1 MKLLNDELKI
11 TLAFFKLSSKITL
24 TGNTFSSHNKRCG
37 VSDFPTELKYASSH
51 EWARLESDG
60 IVVVGITDHAQ
71 DALGDIV
78 FIELPES
85 GDDVVA
91 GAEVAVVESVKAAS
105 DIYSPVAG
113 EVLEVNSA
121 LEDEPELVNAS
132 PYEDGWLFTVKLSAG
147 EDLSNLLDADG
158 YQSVVEDE

>member
-1 MKLLNDELKI
+1 MLNRQQAV
-11 TLAFFKLSSKITL
+11 TRGT
-24 TGNTFSSHNKRCG
+24 
-37 VSDFPTELKYASSH
+37 
-51 EWARLESDG
+51 
-60 IVVVGITDHAQ
+60 Q

-85 GDDVVA
+85 GAEVDA
-91 GAEVAVVESVKAAS
+91 GAEIAVVESVKAAS

-113 EVLEVNSA
+113 EVVEVNSA

-147 EDLSNLLDADG
+147 EDLSNLLDVDG
-158 YQSVVEDE
+158 YQALVEAE